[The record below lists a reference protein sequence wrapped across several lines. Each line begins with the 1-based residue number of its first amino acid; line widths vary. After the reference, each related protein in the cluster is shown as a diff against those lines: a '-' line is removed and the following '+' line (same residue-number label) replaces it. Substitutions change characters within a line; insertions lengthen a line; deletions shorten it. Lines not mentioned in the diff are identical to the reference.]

1 MPATLAPLAA
11 ERSASTAAAAA
22 PLLEVRDL
30 KVRFDSRR
38 GAVNAVNG
46 VSFSIAHG
54 ETLAIV
60 GESGSGKSTTGLAVM
75 GLVGGESG
83 CTVEGEIGLQAK
95 DGRWRDLLRLPP
107 AAMRRIRGNDI
118 AMIFQ
123 EPMSSLNPVYSVE
136 SQICEAIRLH
146 QRLGERAARTE
157 ALDLVRLLGIPN
169 PEQCLRSYPHQLS
182 GGMRQRVMIAI
193 ALSCRPS
200 LLIADE
206 PTTALDVTIQ
216 AQILDLLKKL
226 QAQTRMAMIFIT
238 HNLGVVSE
246 IADRVLVMYAGK
258 GVEAGPVAEVF
269 RTPRMPYTMSLLQSL
284 PRLGQAR
291 ATGERLR
298 AIPGNVPNPL
308 ALPPGCA
315 FHPRCAFIEPGRCDA
330 CEPPFE
336 PVGADRG
343 VRCLRWR
350 EIGSAP

>member
-1 MPATLAPLAA
+1 MQASSPL
-11 ERSASTAAAAA
+11 RVDRQPAST
-22 PLLEVRDL
+22 PLLDVTDL
-30 KVRFDSRR
+30 TVRFRSRG

-46 VSFSIAHG
+46 VSFHIASG

-60 GESGSGKSTTGLAVM
+60 GESGSGKSTTGLAIM
-75 GLVGGESG
+75 GLV
-83 CTVEGEIGLQAK
+83 QAGAAI
-95 DGRWRDLLRLPP
+95 DGRIHLKAKHGGHPDVLRLPP

-146 QRLGERAARTE
+146 QRLGDRAARAE
-157 ALDLVRLLGIPN
+157 ALDLIQLLGIPN
-169 PEQCLRSYPHQLS
+169 PARCLKSYPHQLS

-193 ALSCRPS
+193 AVSCRPN

-226 QAQTRMAMIFIT
+226 QAQTGMAMIFIT

-258 GVEAGPVAEVF
+258 AVEAGPVAEVF
-269 RTPRMPYTMSLLQSL
+269 RAPRMPYTMSLLQSL

-291 ATGERLR
+291 SRGQRLQ
-298 AIPGNVPNPL
+298 AIPGNVPNPT
-308 ALPPGCA
+308 APPAGCA
-315 FHPRCAFIEPGRCDA
+315 FHPRCGFFQAGRCDA
-330 CEPPFE
+330 QEPPLE
-336 PVGADRG
+336 MISDDRSA
-343 VRCLRWR
+343 RCVRWR
-350 EIGSAP
+350 EIAGAS

>member
-1 MPATLAPLAA
+1 MQATLAPIP
-11 ERSASTAAAAA
+11 TDQPAAAA
-22 PLLEVRDL
+22 PTQPALLDVADL
-30 KVRFDSRR
+30 TVRFGSRH
-38 GAVNAVNG
+38 GTVKAVNG
-46 VSFSIAHG
+46 VSFAIARG

-75 GLVGGESG
+75 GLVGGRG
-83 CTVEGEIGLQAK
+83 CATEGTIALQAK
-95 DGRWRDLLRLPP
+95 DGQRRDLLRLPP
-107 AAMRRIRGNDI
+107 SDMRKIRGNDI

-123 EPMSSLNPVYSVE
+123 EPMSSLNPVYSIE

-146 QRLGERAARTE
+146 QRLGERAARAE
-157 ALDLVRLLGIPN
+157 ALGLVRLLGIPN
-169 PEQCLRSYPHQLS
+169 PERCLKSYPHQLS

-226 QAQTRMAMIFIT
+226 QKQTGMAMIFIT

-258 GVEAGPVAEVF
+258 AVETGPVADMF
-269 RTPRMPYTMSLLQSL
+269 RTPRMPYTMSLLKSL

-291 ATGERLR
+291 APGQRLR
-298 AIPGNVPNPL
+298 AIPGNVPNPMS
-308 ALPPGCA
+308 LPPGCA
-315 FHPRCAFIEPGRCDA
+315 FHPRCAFFESGRCDQQ
-330 CEPPFE
+330 EPPFE
-336 PVGADRG
+336 SVSADRG

-350 EIGSAP
+350 EIGDAP